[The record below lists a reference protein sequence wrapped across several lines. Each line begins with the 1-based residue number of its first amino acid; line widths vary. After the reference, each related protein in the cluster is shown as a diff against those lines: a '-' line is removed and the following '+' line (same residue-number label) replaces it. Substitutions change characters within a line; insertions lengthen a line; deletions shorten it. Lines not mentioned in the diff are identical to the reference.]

1 MNEPRPIELILPATQ
16 PLTEDKIKGLS
27 DKLGADH
34 KFLLEPEEWS
44 AVVRSDQANM
54 TNRYNVQIDWR
65 GERKIVPAE
74 IVAVNRSGGRSKLF
88 GGPEVV
94 DQSEREMAVVVNTDF
109 LPDSH
114 LFEGKLPNGF
124 EPNLSG
130 HSLTV
135 YTSSVNLVNKTSVA
149 GLGERKG

>member
-1 MNEPRPIELILPATQ
+1 MSEPRPIDLILPATQ

-27 DKLGADH
+27 DRLGTDH

-44 AVVRSDQANM
+44 IVVRGDQADVGK
-54 TNRYNVQIDWR
+54 RYDVQLEWL
-65 GERKIVPAE
+65 GERKVVPAE
-74 IVAVNRSGGRSKLF
+74 IVAVNKYGGRHKLF

-94 DQSEREMAVVVNTDF
+94 DQSEREMAVIVNTDF
-109 LPDSH
+109 LSDTH
-114 LFEGKLPNGF
+114 LLEGKLPDDF